1 MAAGVD
7 ESNPTPLA
15 GKSGPK
21 RKRPAKAAANDKEG
35 EKLKPKKRGKKT
47 AVPGMFGDEVD
58 EMLGLGKK
66 EEEEA
71 KVKNE
76 PQEMRFGWGAG
87 GEECEEDKV

>member
-15 GKSGPK
+15 GKGGPK

-47 AVPGMFGDEVD
+47 AVPEMFGDEVD